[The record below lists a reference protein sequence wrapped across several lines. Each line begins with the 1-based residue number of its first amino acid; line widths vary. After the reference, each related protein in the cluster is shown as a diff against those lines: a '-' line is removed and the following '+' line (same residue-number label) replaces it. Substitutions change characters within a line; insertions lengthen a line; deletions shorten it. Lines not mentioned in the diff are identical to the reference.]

1 MPFRATRISVNIKA
15 SYVLKGSQGEGHI
28 IDISTGGLG
37 LEVKQIFVAG
47 DLVRV
52 IFKLPPNFKDEVD
65 FWGIVRNVTG
75 NIVGL
80 KYEEISKEN
89 TEKID
94 RYVSTLI
101 LQSGK
106 DSKENISFS

>member
-15 SYVLKGSQGEGHI
+15 SYILKGFQGEGHI
-28 IDISTGGLG
+28 VNISTGGIG
-37 LEVKQIFVAG
+37 IEVKQIFVIG

-52 IFKLPPNFKDEVD
+52 IFKIPGPRNDEVD
-65 FWGIVRNVTG
+65 FWGIVMNITG
-75 NIVGL
+75 NVVGL

-94 RYVSTLI
+94 KYVSTLI
-101 LQSGK
+101 LESGK
-106 DSKENISFS
+106 ESRENVL